1 MNRVLFVCLGNICRS
16 PAAEA
21 IFRQMAA
28 TKNIEDRFQADSA
41 GTGGWHVGE
50 MPDGRMTAHAQ
61 ERGYDLT
68 PLRARQF
75 DPRKDFKDFDL
86 ILTMDRSV
94 HKTLLGLVDDTQ
106 KGRVKEMISYCKVH
120 DVAEVPDPYYK
131 GDDGFE
137 LVLDILEDACSELL
151 IQLNRATPD

>member
-1 MNRVLFVCLGNICRS
+1 
-16 PAAEA
+16 
-21 IFRQMAA
+21 MALV
-28 TKNIEDRFQADSA
+28 KNMEDRFHADSA

-75 DPRKDFKDFDL
+75 QARMDFENFDL

-94 HKTLLGLVDDTQ
+94 HKTILGLADDAQ

-151 IQLNRATPD
+151 TRLSRATKD